1 MEIPHWTIN
10 QLNIFDLGTTIQVSG
25 VIYADSEVVY
35 LCMMPDE
42 PLEEREVRVLDL
54 NQEDW
59 KKLIR
64 QTDLMEVEV
73 FENAPSGSLA
83 KIIVRKSTR
92 QIEQGISWSVFRRDG
107 YRCRYCGKDGIPL
120 TVDHLV
126 LWEDGGPSIEKNLV
140 TSCRKC
146 NKSRG
151 NMQYKEWLGSPYYK
165 RVSANLDPLEER
177 KNWEILKSGILD
189 TIPLRA
195 HTRGR

>member
-25 VIYADSEVVY
+25 VIYADGEVVY

-42 PLEEREVRVLDL
+42 PLEERQVRVLDL

-73 FENAPSGSLA
+73 LDRAADGKLA

-92 QIEQGISWSVFRRDG
+92 QIEQGISWTVYKRDG
-107 YRCRYCGKDGIPL
+107 YQCRYCGKDGVPL
-120 TVDHLV
+120 TVDHLIT
-126 LWEDGGPSIEKNLV
+126 WEDGGPSIEENLV
-140 TSCRKC
+140 ASCRKC
-146 NKSRG
+146 NKTRG
-151 NMQYKEWLGSPYYK
+151 DMPYEEWLNSPYYRK
-165 RVSANLDPLEER
+165 ISKNLRHDFKLDNE
-177 KNWEILKSGILD
+177 KVLHTLKD
-189 TIPLRA
+189 IPLRT
-195 HTRGR
+195 HKRGR